1 MVVAVVASGSPLF
14 LDTKYQT
21 ISSISNI
28 TICALRSLIRSFV
41 FSLPSFGCFNKQSE
55 ERKKNSMGI
64 VKMMLQ
70 SPIRMVSIG
79 NSNYNIK
86 QKKKQFWG

>member
-1 MVVAVVASGSPLF
+1 
-14 LDTKYQT
+14 
-21 ISSISNI
+21 
-28 TICALRSLIRSFV
+28 
-41 FSLPSFGCFNKQSE
+41 
-55 ERKKNSMGI
+55 MGI
-64 VKMMLQ
+64 VKMVLQ